1 MDRQRYAR
9 VKQIFREAM
18 RWPPEERATV
28 VATLSED
35 DATVRVE
42 VLSLLA
48 HHDDAPLIREPAPD
62 NRQAEPAPA
71 TVKAAPPHGGQAETA
86 PATETTSPPHDG
98 QAETAPA
105 TVEAPLPR
113 GDQAERTPT
122 TVKTPTTGGGQAAS
136 PPDAFP
142 PHDLP
147 GAPDDVIEGQTLAE
161 FLRAERAS
169 GAAAGW
175 PLERVVRVLDPVA
188 EALATAAERG
198 IVHGAVRAT
207 YVVVSESNDET
218 DGEVIAKLVGL
229 GAAQVAGPRGERAA
243 SRIESIDA
251 ATSAPEQVLP
261 ALGPT
266 GPWTDVY
273 ALALLCVD
281 LMLGRPVAEGS
292 ASAALARARDEAVQP
307 TPRAVGLEV
316 PAAVETV
323 MAMAMAMRPMERY
336 QNVRRF
342 WTALRESLAASR
354 PSAPA
359 LPSPRSPPAPPAALR
374 PARPRPRAWAV
385 GAAILVILITVAA
398 VAIARCS

>member
-9 VKQIFREAM
+9 VKEIFREAM

-35 DATVRVE
+35 DATVRDE

-48 HHDDAPLIREPAPD
+48 HHDDAPLIRAPVPGNSQD
-62 NRQAEPAPA
+62 ERTPA
-71 TVKAAPPHGGQAETA
+71 TVKAATPHGGQAETA
-86 PATETTSPPHDG
+86 PATVKTSPPH
-98 QAETAPA
+98 
-105 TVEAPLPR
+105 
-113 GDQAERTPT
+113 GDQAERTST
-122 TVKTPTTGGGQAAS
+122 TVKTPPPRGGQAAS
-136 PPDAFP
+136 ASSPPDASP
-142 PHDLP
+142 PRDPP
-147 GAPDDVIEGQTLAE
+147 GAAGEVIDGQTLAE
-161 FLRAERAS
+161 LLRTERAS

-175 PLERVVRVLDPVA
+175 PLERVIRVLDPVA

-198 IVHGAVRAT
+198 IVHGAVRADH
-207 YVVVSESNDET
+207 VVVSEI
-218 DGEVIAKLVGL
+218 DGELDGEANGEIVAKLVGL
-229 GAAQVAGPRGERAA
+229 GAAQAAGPRGERTA

-251 ATSAPEQVLP
+251 ASAAPEQVLP

-316 PAAVETV
+316 PVAVEAV
-323 MAMAMAMRPMERY
+323 MAMAMATRPMERY

-342 WTALRESLAASR
+342 WTALRESVAASR

-359 LPSPRSPPAPPAALR
+359 LSSPRPPPAPPAALR
-374 PARPRPRAWAV
+374 PARLRPRARAL
-385 GAAILVILITVAA
+385 GAAILVTAITIAA
-398 VAIARCS
+398 VAIARCC

>member
-35 DATVRVE
+35 DKSVRDE

-48 HHDDAPLIREPAPD
+48 HHDDAPLIRERVPGD
-62 NRQAEPAPA
+62 RQDERTP
-71 TVKAAPPHGGQAETA
+71 T
-86 PATETTSPPHDG
+86 
-98 QAETAPA
+98 

-113 GDQAERTPT
+113 G
-122 TVKTPTTGGGQAAS
+122 GQAAS
-136 PPDAFP
+136 TSSPPDASP

-147 GAPDDVIEGQTLAE
+147 GAADDVIKGQTLAE
-161 FLRAERAS
+161 LLRTERAG

-198 IVHGAVRAT
+198 AVHGAVRADH
-207 YVVVSESNDET
+207 VVLTEI
-218 DGEVIAKLVGL
+218 DGEVVAKLVGL
-229 GAAQVAGPRGERAA
+229 GAAQVAGTRGERTA

-251 ATSAPEQVLP
+251 ASAAPEQVLP

-281 LMLGRPVAEGS
+281 LLLGRPVADGS

-342 WTALRESLAASR
+342 WTALRESIAAS
-354 PSAPA
+354 PLPAPA
-359 LPSPRSPPAPPAALR
+359 LPAPRPPPAPPAALS
-374 PARPRPRAWAV
+374 PARPRPRARAL
-385 GAAILVILITVAA
+385 GTAALVIALTIAA
-398 VAIARCS
+398 VVISRCS